1 MDPRNT
7 PGYRMHRTLSNLIDI
22 DVDELDPA
30 NRERIDA
37 AMRILEQVN
46 LLT

>member
-1 MDPRNT
+1 
-7 PGYRMHRTLSNLIDI
+7 MHRALSNLNDI

-37 AMRILEQVN
+37 AMRLLEQVN